1 MKTWV
6 RFLAIILAGMF
17 FSCAHYS
24 VNEEIDRSSKVEDI
38 KKAGVLLRISRKGMI
53 EYDVHHETLQKWIR
67 GYTNNVKL
75 EIIDGKSDPY
85 AYFSNDRDRFYQ
97 LSMNDSFLRYK
108 SLGVLNSYLFRYRD
122 ELTSLMEEKELDALI
137 IYEVYGIASVGMQF
151 MDFDSV
157 AVILDKNLKVVY
169 LDHQHDRFNSDD
181 YSIDLLKK
189 QLLDK
194 MNDRLLELLMD
205 LDYIED

>member
-1 MKTWV
+1 MKTWI
-6 RFLAIILAGMF
+6 RFFMIVLVTIF

-24 VNEEIDRSSKVEDI
+24 VDKEIDRSSRVDDI
-38 KKAGVLLRISRKGMI
+38 NKAGILLRISRNSML
-53 EYDVHHETLQKWIR
+53 EYNVHYETLQKWIM
-67 GYTNNVKL
+67 GYTHNVEL
-75 EIIDGKSDPY
+75 EIIDGQSDPY
-85 AYFSNDRDRFYQ
+85 AYFSNERDRFYQ

-108 SLGVLNSYLFRYRD
+108 SLGVINSYLFRYRD
-122 ELTSLMEEKELDALI
+122 ELISLMKDKKLDALI

-151 MDFDSV
+151 MDFDSA

-194 MNDRLLELLMD
+194 MNDRLLELLMN
-205 LDYIED
+205 LDYIEN